1 MTTTTHTAREPW
13 QKLRSNERCE
23 ACGHRGYCM
32 HNNSKIYCMFPDGKR
47 EALHAGTDKAGAA
60 YAIYPRTGQ
69 LPPTPLRPATDR
81 PDWEQPEPVVCDLL
95 YTTLA
100 TRCADTPTPDA
111 AREADARRF
120 GAHAE
125 GVRAA
130 SDHFYIRHPEHVIA
144 WLESAGRIQQAKNAG
159 ILTKTKKLA
168 LSPALLDRKVFVYR
182 DEHGRVKDLRGRAYD
197 GSTPKVRSLAGG
209 REERDAAGT
218 WYQHRQIAAAQG
230 GHLRIAGGH
239 EKADALT
246 YAVGPTVGTNEGQA
260 SDGMIA
266 ALINAG
272 IIVATIHADGEDPQ
286 DGRTISAGQRLAVAL
301 GERLEEAGIAVRVAE
316 PLRSPGE
323 PKLDADTILRDH
335 GPEAL
340 RDLDRRAVPLAAY
353 RRQIG
358 DLQPQDAAQVTH
370 LSEHV
375 ARLQE
380 AVRTAREERD
390 QARELNRL
398 TLATLRA
405 GHGSNPKMKTVGRCG
420 LGLVIEW
427 DARRRQGR
435 AEVDLETGERWVEID
450 LGAAGENVGQS
461 DDATGAAL
469 TFLCNE
475 GIARKRT
482 KWLTIENPAPD
493 QYPRRKQL
501 LVHFPQGTREAAL
514 AAIADLRPAES
525 EKVKPYGGSRP
536 RCDKHPD
543 AGTKTTITRETICTE
558 CGEVLDRVVR
568 EEWHDAA
575 GQRADLQPQDAGYKT
590 YSEELLGTPEDPADL
605 QPHLAVEPLP
615 FPVQLPRC
623 LARDCTNRVEQRGD
637 RYCHACA
644 NSSEG
649 YSNAPSPVNGYAY
662 AVGDD

>member
-1 MTTTTHTAREPW
+1 MTATTHTEREPW

-32 HNNSKIYCMFPDGKR
+32 FNSTKVYCMFPDGKR
-47 EALHAGTDKAGAA
+47 HALHLDTDKAGSQ

-69 LPPTPLRPATDR
+69 LPPTPLRPQAER

-100 TRCADTPTPDA
+100 ARCADNPTPDA
-111 AREADARRF
+111 AHAADARRF

-130 SDHFYIRHPEHVIA
+130 SDHFYIRHPENVEA
-144 WLESAGRIQQAKNAG
+144 WIEREGRTQQAKNAG
-159 ILTKTKKLA
+159 ILTKRGQ
-168 LSPALLDRKVFVYR
+168 LSPALRDRKIFVYR
-182 DEHGRVKDLRGRAYD
+182 DEHGRAKDLRGRAYD

-209 REERDAAGT
+209 REERGAAGI
-218 WYQHRQIAAAQG
+218 WYQHRHIAAAAQG

-239 EKADALT
+239 EKADALN
-246 YAVGPTVGTNEGQA
+246 YAVGLTVGTNEGQA
-260 SDGMIA
+260 SDSMIA
-266 ALINAG
+266 ALVEAG
-272 IIVATIHADGEDPQ
+272 IVVATIHADGEDPK
-286 DGRTISAGQRLAVAL
+286 DGKAISEGQRLAIAL
-301 GERLEEAGIAVRVAE
+301 GERLEAAGIAVRIAE

-340 RDLDRRAVPLAAY
+340 RDLDRRALPFSVY
-353 RRQIG
+353 RQRLG
-358 DLQPQDAAQVTH
+358 DLQPQDAAQVSQ
-370 LSEHV
+370 LAEHV

-405 GHGSNPKMKTVGRCG
+405 GHGANPKMKTVGRSG

-427 DARRRQGR
+427 DARRAQGR
-435 AEVDLETGERWVEID
+435 AEVDPETGERWVEID

-475 GIARKRT
+475 GIARKRI
-482 KWLTIENPAPD
+482 KWLTIDNPAPD

-514 AAIADLRPAES
+514 AAIADLRPVES

-543 AGTKTTITRETICTE
+543 AGMKTTITRETSCAE
-558 CGEVLDRVVR
+558 CGEVLERTVR
-568 EEWHDAA
+568 QERHDAD

-590 YSEELLGTPEDPADL
+590 YSEETLDTPEQPADL
-605 QPHLAVEPLP
+605 QPHLAVQPLRLDR
-615 FPVQLPRC
+615 LPRC
-623 LARDCTNRVEQRGD
+623 LAGGCTRRVERRGD
-637 RYCHACA
+637 RYCHACV
-644 NSSEG
+644 NSG
-649 YSNAPSPVNGYAY
+649 QGYANESGVRH
-662 AVGDD
+662 AVGD